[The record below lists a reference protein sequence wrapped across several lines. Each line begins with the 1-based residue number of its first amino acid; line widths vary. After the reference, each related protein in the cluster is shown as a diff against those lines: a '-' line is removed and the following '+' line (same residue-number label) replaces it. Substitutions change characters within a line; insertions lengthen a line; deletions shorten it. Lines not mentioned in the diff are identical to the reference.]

1 MAHARKPALSHG
13 RVPPHPDYEDEI
25 SPAQIE
31 TVRRLADADGKR
43 AAKRVLLYP
52 SLV

>member
-1 MAHARKPALSHG
+1 MAHARKPAPSQSRIPH
-13 RVPPHPDYEDEI
+13 HPDYEDEI
-25 SPAQIE
+25 SLTQIE
-31 TVRRLADADGKR
+31 TIRRLADPEGQR